1 MHRNYIE
8 RFARHMQL
16 PGFGERGQ
24 NAVFAA
30 TASLPI
36 PEGNGRAEHLA
47 AQFLVASG
55 VGQLALANAN
65 DAQRADLAA
74 RSSHTRISAEAIGT
88 QVVMPQRPAWWP
100 AAPGDSEALAFYC
113 GGFAAVQWLRD
124 AVQ

>member
-1 MHRNYIE
+1 MHRNDNE

-16 PGFGERGQ
+16 PGFGEHGQ

-30 TASLPI
+30 SASLSI

-55 VGQLALANAN
+55 VGQLALANAS

-74 RSSHTRISAEAIGT
+74 RSSHTRISAEAGGT
-88 QVVMPQRPAWWP
+88 HVVMPKRPAWWP
-100 AAPGDSEALAFYC
+100 TSSGDNEALAFYR
-113 GGFAAVQWLRD
+113 GGLAAVQWLRD
-124 AVQ
+124 TVQ